1 MWPPRRPWRSGSCV
15 GVAEPSLSRQAI
27 LSNSIT
33 RHHFIRIVIVESI
46 KHTYTVQ
53 WVGPFSSYS
62 DYRAYLND
70 SHTLG
75 SDCFNIYYFEA
86 QQDARYKWHRYMGI
100 HKANDGIE
108 KRLNTSHHHLKKFL
122 SCKKLH
128 IWIGSIAD
136 EKQQKPAN
144 IDVIETLLIRAYTD
158 EFLTENSMKTRSNPP
173 CSVCLINMWFDQN
186 ETMKTYRIARPF
198 DDVIIYYHQDNIFKH
213 GNLARF

>member
-86 QQDARYKWHRYMGI
+86 QQDARYKWHRYVGI

-158 EFLTENSMKTRSNPP
+158 EFLTENSMKTRSIESTSKCKITNKP
-173 CSVCLINMWFDQN
+173 
-186 ETMKTYRIARPF
+186 
-198 DDVIIYYHQDNIFKH
+198 
-213 GNLARF
+213 

>member
-53 WVGPFSSYS
+53 WVAPFSSYS

-86 QQDARYKWHRYMGI
+86 QQDARYKWHRYVGI
-100 HKANDGIE
+100 HKAYDGIE

-144 IDVIETLLIRAYTD
+144 IDVIETLLIRACTD

>member
-1 MWPPRRPWRSGSCV
+1 MWPRHRQWRFGSCV

-27 LSNSIT
+27 LSDSIT

-86 QQDARYKWHRYMGI
+86 QQDARYKWHRYVGI

-198 DDVIIYYHQDNIFKH
+198 DDVIIYYHQGNIFKH

>member
-1 MWPPRRPWRSGSCV
+1 M
-15 GVAEPSLSRQAI
+15 
-27 LSNSIT
+27 
-33 RHHFIRIVIVESI
+33 
-46 KHTYTVQ
+46 
-53 WVGPFSSYS
+53 GPFSSYS

-86 QQDARYKWHRYMGI
+86 QQDARYKWHRYVGI

-108 KRLNTSHHHLKKFL
+108 KRLNTSHHHLKQFL

-128 IWIGSIAD
+128 IWIGSIAG